1 MNREN
6 FHDKD
11 QEDHLTKIELQ
22 FSDDMGCYSKDFLR
36 ENFPYFK
43 ALFESGMSDACKNE
57 YSLPM
62 KRSVFDVFR
71 QNGEAFLQDLA
82 GINDGSEGFPG
93 SIRDAILF
101 LQIDHK
107 LVSYPSGQLC
117 QLKEKIESSWFH
129 AGGDLEVFPVSLA
142 RDFVKLR
149 YFHDEIMKIG
159 TEEKEKNEWRK
170 TKIPDIIP
178 IVPKKYTQMQYIP
191 NCKFIAFFQKEM
203 LDNCEVESILFD
215 DDIVYCFALEKETDF
230 KIAEYEIQE
239 RRISDFLG
247 DEDKNSQLM
256 LEGISPSFP
265 LVSVKSKETNSFTVT
280 VKSPFS
286 QKKIFIQNG
295 FRRKGPWRRLF
306 DFSFDIFF
314 S

>member
-1 MNREN
+1 MLGN
-6 FHDKD
+6 F
-11 QEDHLTKIELQ
+11 LQ
-22 FSDDMGCYSKDFLR
+22 SRGIFQFFS
-36 ENFPYFK
+36 
-43 ALFESGMSDACKNE
+43 KNE

-62 KRSVFDVFR
+62 KRSVFDVFC

-101 LQIDHK
+101 LQIDQK

-117 QLKEKIESSWFH
+117 QLKEKIEASWFH

-170 TKIPDIIP
+170 TKIPDVIP
-178 IVPKKYTQMQYIP
+178 IVPKKYTQMQYFP

-203 LDNCEVESILFD
+203 LDNCGVESILFD
-215 DDIVYCFALEKETDF
+215 DDIVYCL
-230 KIAEYEIQE
+230 
-239 RRISDFLG
+239 
-247 DEDKNSQLM
+247 
-256 LEGISPSFP
+256 
-265 LVSVKSKETNSFTVT
+265 
-280 VKSPFS
+280 
-286 QKKIFIQNG
+286 
-295 FRRKGPWRRLF
+295 
-306 DFSFDIFF
+306 
-314 S
+314 